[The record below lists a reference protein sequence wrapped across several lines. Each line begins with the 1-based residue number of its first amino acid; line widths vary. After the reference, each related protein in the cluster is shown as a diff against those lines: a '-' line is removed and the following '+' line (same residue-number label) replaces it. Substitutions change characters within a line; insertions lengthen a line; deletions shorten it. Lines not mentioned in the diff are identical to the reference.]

1 MAMSSGSDQLVKEI
15 KKLRRDVNEL
25 KTILVQM
32 LSYMMKNQNIQ
43 YILEE

>member
-1 MAMSSGSDQLVKEI
+1 MSSGSDQLVKEI